1 MAAPVDVP
9 SDDQWHVRVGNEV
22 KVLTLEQLDD
32 LFRLEIIDSETKVW
46 QAGMPEWLPLSVV
59 AGMDEPAEAAPPPAA
74 PAPPPPPAPAP
85 KFAGNK
91 TQVGLGPKPGVA
103 AAAPS
108 DLPQPPVVVPS
119 VTKQTLPFGASN
131 GALSSPFAP
140 APSALP
146 QPQPPSP
153 PSTRTPPRP
162 NGPASSRPPP
172 PSAAN
177 GARHAPRP
185 EVVAAPSAPPPPPPP
200 PSLPPARVA
209 TAAMPATP
217 APSSLPAPPPQVPS
231 GPPPQPID
239 PNALLRAYSPASVPL
254 SAPVAAVEQ
263 FAVARPIAPKKRGLG
278 IVARAGLVLL
288 GMGATLL
295 TLQRNDLLGAS
306 ARSLFGAPSPETPH
320 GVRAFLSSLPPLAS
334 PESLKP
340 KPLPPR
346 AAEPRADA
354 EPRTAQPAHPAGPS
368 KATSTKSKKPAKSGK
383 AKSNKGK

>member
-46 QAGMPEWLPLSVV
+46 QPGMPEWLPLSVV
-59 AGMDEPAEAAPPPAA
+59 AGMEDSDEAAPPPAA
-74 PAPPPPPAPAP
+74 PAPPPAPAPAP
-85 KFAGNK
+85 KFAANK

-103 AAAPS
+103 AAAPP
-108 DLPQPPVVVPS
+108 DLPRPPVVVPS

-131 GALSSPFAP
+131 GAQSSPFAP

-146 QPQPPSP
+146 QPPAP

-177 GARHAPRP
+177 GARFAPRP

-200 PSLPPARVA
+200 PPLA
-209 TAAMPATP
+209 TAAMPAAL
-217 APSSLPAPPPQVPS
+217 APSSLPAPPLPVPS
-231 GPPPQPID
+231 GPPPQPVD
-239 PNALLRAYSPASVPL
+239 PNALLRAYSPASIPL
-254 SAPVAAVEQ
+254 SAPVAAVER
-263 FAVARPIAPKKRGLG
+263 FPVEKPIAPKKPGLG
-278 IVARAGLVLL
+278 IVARAALVLL
-288 GMGATLL
+288 GLGGALF

-354 EPRTAQPAHPAGPS
+354 EPRTAQPAHAAGPS
-368 KATSTKSKKPAKSGK
+368 KAASTKSKKPAKSGK
-383 AKSNKGK
+383 VKSNQGK